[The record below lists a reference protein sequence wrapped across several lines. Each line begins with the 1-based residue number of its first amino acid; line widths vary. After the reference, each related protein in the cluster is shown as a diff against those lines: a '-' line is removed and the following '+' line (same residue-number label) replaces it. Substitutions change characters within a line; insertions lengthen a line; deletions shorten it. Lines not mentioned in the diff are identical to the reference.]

1 MHFHESLKEE
11 YYISE
16 ALLSEDLGPQE
27 VVRLQEEVV
36 ANSS

>member
-1 MHFHESLKEE
+1 MHFHESLKE
-11 YYISE
+11 YYSSE

-36 ANSS
+36 ANGS